1 MSTRIEQAL
10 NKLRSANERYEA
22 QNPNSKAQHQRATS
36 RLPGGNTRSILH
48 ASPFPICMDR
58 GIGNKLVD
66 VDGHEYLDFMGD
78 MTAGLYGHSHPVIA
92 ETIASTTTNIG
103 MSIGATTTAEA
114 QLAEALCNRFP
125 SIKQVRFCNSGTEAN
140 LYALTVARHVTGR
153 SKVIV
158 FEGAYHGGLLS
169 FAHGIAP
176 NNVDKD
182 DWIIAQYNDSDGI
195 TKVISDNKDAIA
207 AVLVEG
213 MQGAGGCIPGTPEFL
228 HAIQAAARDNG
239 VLFILDE
246 VITSRLAPGGIQL
259 SLDLSPDLTALGKW
273 IGGGLS
279 IGAFGGRREL
289 MAVYDPRTSHIH
301 HSGTFNNNSLAMNV
315 GYKTMTTVYTAEP
328 CIALNQ
334 LGERLRSDLQELFV
348 GTKIAVTGVGAVMNV
363 HFLPAG
369 QKTEI
374 RSIRDLNIE
383 PDGVETALRDLF
395 WFYLIERGIWIA
407 RRGMISLI
415 LETTEDEIDQ
425 LKGVVSDFIDQY
437 SDLLVA
443 V

>member
-1 MSTRIEQAL
+1 MSAEQAFSH
-10 NKLRSANERYEA
+10 LRSAIERYEA
-22 QNPNSKAQHQRATS
+22 RNPNSKAQHQRATS
-36 RLPGGNTRSILH
+36 HLPGGNTRSILY
-48 ASPFPICMDR
+48 ASPFPICITS
-58 GIGNKLVD
+58 GKGNKLVD

-78 MTAGLYGHSHPVIA
+78 MTAGLYGHSHPVIT
-92 ETIASTTTNIG
+92 ETITSIVSEIG

-114 QLAEALCNRFP
+114 RLAEALCDRFA
-125 SIKQVRFCNSGTEAN
+125 SIEQVRFCNSGTEAN

-169 FAHGIAP
+169 FAHGVAP

-182 DWIIAQYNDSDGI
+182 DWILAQYNNPDGI
-195 TKVISDNKDAIA
+195 AKMISDNKDVVA

-228 HAIQAAARDNG
+228 HAIQKAARENG

-246 VITSRLAPGGIQL
+246 VITSRLAPHGIQS
-259 SLDLSPDLTALGKW
+259 SLNLSPDLTTLGKW

-279 IGAFGGRREL
+279 IGAFGGRRDL
-289 MAVYDPRTSHIH
+289 MAVYDPRISNLH

-315 GYKTMTTVYTAEP
+315 GYKAMTTVYTAES

-334 LGERLRSDLQELFV
+334 LGEQLRSDLQELFR
-348 GTKIAVTGVGAVMNV
+348 GTKMAVTGIGAVMNI

-369 QKTEI
+369 QKTQIE
-374 RSIRDLNIE
+374 SVRDLRVE
-383 PDGVETALRDLF
+383 PDGVEAALRDLF
-395 WFYLIERGIWIA
+395 WFFLAERSIWIA

-415 LETTEDEIDQ
+415 LETTEGPIMK
-425 LKGVVSDFIDQY
+425 LKDMVSWFIDEY
-437 SDLLVA
+437 RDLLVK